1 MRRHDY
7 TVEILGGATG
17 ANYALNY
24 QEFQGIKLPTA
35 RRIFAYDEQHQKVAE
50 PVLVSIDVAQA
61 KFGHSIDLQSQS
73 PVSAIGTVRNAA

>member
-24 QEFQGIKLPTA
+24 REFQGIKLPTA
-35 RRIFAYDEQHQKVAE
+35 RRIFAYDDKLQKVPE

-61 KFGHSIDLQSQS
+61 KFGRSTEPQSQ
-73 PVSAIGTVRNAA
+73 VRDAA